1 MKAIKEIGLL
11 LPCNV
16 IVYVEDEEVFVSAI
30 LPTIAM
36 SMVENEELGEIAVEV
51 ENKLKKVVD
60 NL

>member
-1 MKAIKEIGLL
+1 M

>member
-1 MKAIKEIGLL
+1 M

-30 LPTIAM
+30 LPTIVM